1 MSPDFETLPLAEQQR
16 ELQQALERGEPLEK
30 LLEQCADL
38 PDPTPLAWL
47 SGRPG
52 LMQENA
58 GLFARKLVHWPETSL
73 LKMLKSTIAPRQ
85 VLEQALAEVPLERLA
100 VLAIL
105 DRQLKQHYPDAYEAY
120 LEEIERQCQQEDPP
134 QRALALVPS
143 RAIPGLNRLRERRT
157 ELAHQAIEQLASV
170 PKAVSLSHAEE
181 LLSRR
186 VYTQP
191 GHFMFELLQNAEDAR
206 ASTFRVRFE
215 SDRIEV
221 WHNGLP
227 FDLRDLVGV
236 TSIGQTTKRK
246 NQIGFFGVGFKSV
259 YEVTERPQIVSDVYA
274 FEIVDVSIP
283 RRIAHPGTPGTTL
296 TLPLRKPFPELPGLL
311 RSQLDPVLLLTLT
324 NLKEIDLGEGH
335 AIRRVGDRVGEQAFL
350 LDESVQVT
358 HEIAREAGR
367 PDRTRLLVGVYLD
380 EQNQPVPP
388 PPGAPTVYSYL
399 PTAEPTGL
407 RFLIHGHFDLPVDR
421 ERIHP
426 DSAWNQWVLSHV
438 PAALAR
444 LAARADLLEVLPL
457 PGETAGAYAFLP
469 GALKS
474 ALAEVACLE
483 GRRPRELALTSP
495 EIAALELDPSHRA
508 WEGRRREV
516 AEKTLGV
523 PLFGIEELLLSM
535 PPPWQED
542 PRWDRLFALLAGR
555 DVSRVRLLPGGRCPA
570 EVCLGSPELR
580 KLYPEA
586 RFAPAWLD
594 GHRFLEEQGARRL
607 TAADLVQDLE
617 QGMPVADPDLALQI
631 LSEAAP
637 EVRLRAC
644 RLPLFPCQDGQRYPL
659 ALVADDWSG
668 AVQTSHQA
676 LAEHYRGKRP
686 LLDRPMTAWRP
697 VSLDFGV
704 LVEDLNAGRL
714 DEIPHELLEQ
724 GWQEVSERA
733 LRELGRRPLWRD
745 RQGKQGSLAQV
756 RRATH
761 PELAELLPR
770 HRMLHP
776 ELTDYEHVR
785 ALTPEPV
792 GVDELVSRLD
802 LPEALEFL
810 LQHSDE
816 LTTAAVN
823 RLLAAGRLTDHQGR
837 VRPLSELCRAD
848 EALRKLYRG
857 PLQRPFLDETSAGA
871 HLLEKLGQLE
881 RVPRLKPGDLLL
893 DLVGLTLER
902 EHALEV
908 LDWIDPR
915 QLSAAEAAHCQELNL
930 YYDTRGQSG
939 TLREVLLFEERWQP
953 LFEGQLRLLHPDFES
968 GARKVVSQ
976 ARGTR
981 EALEVY
987 RHDPPQ
993 ELLRADKLLLFLE
1006 LFAVDPVPGGD
1017 FETLRVW
1024 PTRNQGRTNAREAL
1038 IDEGVLELFP
1048 DRKKLEDRL
1057 LLPRAAEL
1065 LPRLARPLDGRE
1077 VVREEVFSRARPG
1090 QVLSEQPA
1098 FLNTP
1103 ERVVRVASYL
1113 GPGPGTPLVDGT
1125 GCLRLERLTY
1135 CDPESLELL
1144 PWATRR
1150 QVTSLDLREQLGLS
1164 ALPVEQVIGGLA
1176 QVPPREWLSDED
1188 RRQRFYR
1195 LLLQREGEVFSTVQA
1210 RQLLTEHPFW
1220 RTEKGSLLA
1229 ADQLVLD
1236 DRLPDLGVDWRPH
1249 EEVPQEL
1256 RAVLKRQLGVGL
1268 PDLEEL
1274 VGVHVLPA
1282 YRKATSSGQK
1292 ERALQLFDFLEET
1305 LKDRPPAEVRS
1316 LLGRDFPLEDRHGRY
1331 RPAHQVV
1338 RSDSELEEA
1347 LEQVFEAGDYLLATR
1362 YGPDLVRHLE
1372 LAEIPPVSQLTAVF
1386 SRPRRNE
1393 TARGLARLASV
1404 MVRRHGPGW
1413 LDQVSNFKHD
1423 PWLPDGLGAPR
1434 RPFEL
1439 YLPDAEVEALIGD
1452 HPRHYPD
1459 RALAA
1464 LLGDELMGLLGL
1476 RTSVELEAVLA
1487 NLDQQ
1492 RAVSFRV
1499 YQWLEA
1505 RLVQGQ
1511 VGPEELRRKLANK
1524 RWVYT
1529 DDGQWYAPS
1538 RVLGTHAFALFGER
1552 RGYWERGYANCPE
1565 LCRAFSIP
1573 GEISPQVVRE
1583 FLQEVA
1589 GGPPDQLRKERPLAR
1604 MLLACYR
1611 RLSDLGPNP
1620 VDPALAVIL
1629 AEQRPGGE
1637 RVLLAAD
1644 HKALFSSD
1652 TPTLERL
1659 FEKAGKL
1666 SVAWTGPVEGREEVE
1681 AFHAAMGL
1689 RSLREAFTV
1698 ELGAG
1703 GQDVTGQCAAG
1714 ITRLRTALRS
1724 LVGVLERVRR
1734 QRTQL
1739 SPDHWVDQQRLR
1751 PVAQSGRIRAIAGL
1765 KVTYRLEG
1773 VGTVPVQARGAYHPD
1788 ERELLVDA
1796 SLAERPDSPLTGL
1809 AQGLLPCVYQGPG
1822 EEQLVD
1828 ILEILLPLVSREAMD
1843 AYLDERH
1850 FPRGQDEPV
1859 DRVSERISEVLDFGL
1874 ERRLAARFPELDPAC
1889 WQELPPGLTVEQ
1901 AVERLLAGVEE
1912 PSKEVRQALT
1922 DVLTAPSLDHIKAP
1936 PVPLESPP
1944 PPVPMMVAR
1953 ETAPTAQEQPGE
1965 PSLWNRLVGW
1975 FSELT
1980 NPSELPPAAEQA
1992 VARLASVLPAW
2003 ATGGNPFAPVTGLGT
2018 QFWGT
2023 RARLA
2028 ELAAR
2033 ACPVG
2038 LEYQPHGVPRP
2049 YLYALHCL
2057 AGSFD
2062 PGSQRWLPADPV
2074 CLAGLAEGEPTGRTI
2089 SFSGRL
2095 EAGVNRLPLPFFTRA
2110 VPFAGAER
2118 AVGYELRVRLR
2129 TSGVFRYQV
2138 EVLDPPRLTGGVP
2151 EAPPAWLRP
2160 TLAVGELPAKARE
2173 WLESVRKLSP
2183 WEKALAAEEM
2193 VQQNYAYD
2201 RDYLERPEAR
2211 QRLASLTPGQGNH
2224 HLAVLHARRGGGKL
2238 GHGICY
2244 ELNVM
2249 LVELLRHAGVPALV
2263 GSGWALDLGR
2273 VDRPDHLFAVALL
2286 ESTRGPVLMPLDG
2299 IMSASGGPLRAQ
2311 ARALPG
2317 EPTGP
2322 SLPRPGGAWG
2332 GAASV
2337 RPVEQNVREVEQA
2350 LADQEL
2356 ARHLEAVRLMLRDPG
2371 FKLPQGLPPEEAMH
2385 RLRET
2390 LRKGL
2395 GSPELVGALVRLVG
2409 GEYTQL
2415 QRLPPE
2421 VEELVRRGLAQVQ
2434 QVPLLRVVPKR

>member
-1 MSPDFETLPLAEQQR
+1 MSPDFETLPLAEQQKA
-16 ELQQALERGEPLEK
+16 LQQALDRGEPLAK
-30 LLEQCADL
+30 LLAQCADL

-47 SGRPG
+47 SSRPG
-52 LMQENA
+52 LMQANTE
-58 GLFARKLVHWPETSL
+58 LFARELIHWPETSL
-73 LKMLKSTIAPRQ
+73 LKVLKSTVAPRE
-85 VLEQALAEVPLERLA
+85 VLHEALQRVPLERLA

-105 DRQLKQHYPDAYEAY
+105 DRQLKQHYPEAYEAY
-120 LEEIERQCQQEDPP
+120 LEEIERQCRQEDPP
-134 QRALALVPS
+134 ERALALVPS
-143 RAIPGLNRLRERRT
+143 RAIPKLAHLEPRRT

-191 GHFMFELLQNAEDAR
+191 GHFLFELLQNAEDAR

-221 WHNGLP
+221 WHDGLP

-335 AIRRVGDRVGEQAFL
+335 TIRRQGDRVGEQAFL
-350 LDESVQVT
+350 LDESVHVT
-358 HEIAREAGR
+358 HEIEREAGR
-367 PDRTRLLVGVYLD
+367 PDRTRLLVGAYLD
-380 EQNQPVPP
+380 GQGKPVPP

-407 RFLIHGHFDLPVDR
+407 RFVIHGHFDLPVDR

-444 LAARADLLEVLPL
+444 LAARADLMEVLPL
-457 PGETAGAYAFLP
+457 PGETSGVYAFLP
-469 GALKS
+469 GALRG
-474 ALAEVACLE
+474 ALANIPCLD
-483 GRRPRELALTSP
+483 GKRPAELWLTSP
-495 EIAALELDPSHRA
+495 EIAALALDPAHRSL
-508 WEGRRREV
+508 EGRRREV

-523 PLFGIEELLLSM
+523 TLFGIEELLASM

-542 PRWDRLFALLAGR
+542 PRWDKLFALLAGR
-555 DVSRVRLLPGGRCPA
+555 DVSRVGLLPGGRCPA
-570 EVCLGSPELR
+570 EVCLGSIELR
-580 KLYPEA
+580 RLYPPE

-617 QGMPVADPDLALQI
+617 QGMPVADPDLALQV

-644 RLPLFPCQDGQRYPL
+644 RLPLFPCQDDQRHPL
-659 ALVADDWSG
+659 ALVADDWTG
-668 AVQTSHQA
+668 AVQPGHEA
-676 LAEHYRGKRP
+676 VAAHYRGKRP
-686 LLDRPMTAWRP
+686 LLDRPMPAWRP

-704 LVEDLNAGRL
+704 LVGDLNAGRL

-733 LRELGRRPLWRD
+733 LRELARMPLWRD
-745 RQGKQGSLAQV
+745 RHGKLGSLAEV

-776 ELTDYEHVR
+776 DLTDYEHVR

-810 LQHSDE
+810 LAHSDE

-823 RLLAAGRLTDHQGR
+823 RLLGWGRMADHQGQ
-837 VRPLSELCRAD
+837 VRPLSELCLAD
-848 EALRKLYRG
+848 EPLRKLYRG
-857 PLQRPFLDETSAGA
+857 PLQRPFLDEASPGA
-871 HLLEKLGQLE
+871 RLLLKLGQLE

-893 DLVGLTLER
+893 DLVGHTLER

-908 LDWIDPR
+908 LDWLDPR
-915 QLSAAEAAHCQELNL
+915 QLSAAEAAHCQELSL
-930 YYDTRGQSG
+930 FYDRSGKPG
-939 TLREVLLFEERWQP
+939 TLREVQLFEERWQP
-953 LFEGQLRLLHPDFES
+953 LLEGELRLLHPDFES
-968 GARKVVSQ
+968 GARKVLQ
-976 ARGTR
+976 EARGTR

-987 RHDPPQ
+987 RRNPPAA
-993 ELLRADKLLLFLE
+993 LLRPEKLLLFLE
-1006 LFAVDPVPGGD
+1006 LFAVDPLPGGD
-1017 FETLRVW
+1017 FESLRLW
-1024 PTRNQGRTNAREAL
+1024 PTRNGGRTSAREAL
-1038 IDEGVLELFP
+1038 IDESVLELFP
-1048 DRKKLEDRL
+1048 DRKQLENRL

-1065 LPRLARPLDGRE
+1065 LPRLARPLDARE
-1077 VVREEVFSRARPG
+1077 VVREEVFSRSRPG
-1090 QVLSEQPA
+1090 QVLSEQPD
-1098 FLNTP
+1098 FLNSP
-1103 ERVVRVASYL
+1103 ERVMRVASYL
-1113 GPGPGTPLVDGT
+1113 GPGPGAPLVDGT
-1125 GCLRLERLTY
+1125 GCLRIERLTY
-1135 CDPESLELL
+1135 CDPEALELL

-1150 QVTSLDLREQLGLS
+1150 QVTPLDLREQLGL
-1164 ALPVEQVIGGLA
+1164 AVLPVEQVLSGLA
-1176 QVPPREWLSDED
+1176 QLPPREWLSDQD

-1195 LLLQREGEVFSTVQA
+1195 LLLQREGEVFSSGPA

-1220 RTEKGSLLA
+1220 RTENGSLLA
-1229 ADQLVLD
+1229 ADQLVLEE
-1236 DRLPDLGVDWRPH
+1236 RLPDLGVDWRPH
-1249 EEVPQEL
+1249 EEIPAEL

-1268 PDLEEL
+1268 PQLDEL

-1282 YRKATSSGQK
+1282 YRKAASTGQK
-1292 ERALQLFDFLEET
+1292 ERALQLFDFLQET
-1305 LKDRPPAEVRS
+1305 LKDRPQAEVRR
-1316 LLGRDFPLEDRHGRY
+1316 LLGNDFPLEDRRGRY
-1331 RPAHQVV
+1331 RPAHEVV

-1347 LEQVFEAGDYLLATR
+1347 LGQVFETGDYLLATR
-1362 YGPDLVRHLE
+1362 YEPDLVRHLE
-1372 LAEIPPVSQLTAVF
+1372 LAEIPPMSVLVAVF
-1386 SRPRRNE
+1386 SRPRRSE
-1393 TARGLARLASV
+1393 TARGLARLVSV
-1404 MVRRHGPGW
+1404 MVRRHGPSW
-1413 LDQVSNFKHD
+1413 LDKVSNFKHD

-1464 LLGDELMGLLGL
+1464 LLGDELMSLLGL

-1511 VGPEELRRKLANK
+1511 VGPEELRRRLANK

-1529 DDGQWYAPS
+1529 DDGQWYAPN

-1589 GGPPDQLRKERPLAR
+1589 DGPRDQLRKERPLAR

-1611 RLSDLGPNP
+1611 RLSNLGPNP

-1637 RVLLAAD
+1637 RVLLAAE
-1644 HKALFSSD
+1644 HPGLFCSD

-1666 SVAWTGPVEGREEVE
+1666 YVAWAGPVEGREEVE

-1689 RSLREAFTV
+1689 PSLRDGFTV

-1703 GQDVTGQCAAG
+1703 GQDVTEQCPAG
-1714 ITRLRTALRS
+1714 IARLRTALRS

-1773 VGTVPVQARGAYHPD
+1773 VGSVPVQARGAYHPD
-1788 ERELLVDA
+1788 ARELLVDA
-1796 SLAERPDSPLTGL
+1796 SLAERPEAPLTGL

-1850 FPRGQDEPV
+1850 FPRGEDEPV
-1859 DRVSERISEVLDFGL
+1859 DRVGERISEVLDFGL
-1874 ERRLAARFPELDPAC
+1874 ERRLAARFPELDPAR

-1912 PSKEVRQALT
+1912 PSKELRQALT
-1922 DVLTAPSLDHIKAP
+1922 DVLSAPSLDSIKTPPAP
-1936 PVPLESPP
+1936 VETPP
-1944 PPVPMMVAR
+1944 PPVPIMVAR
-1953 ETAPTAQEQPGE
+1953 QPAPPAQEPGE
-1965 PSLWNRLVGW
+1965 PTLWNRLVGW

-1980 NPSELPPAAEQA
+1980 TPSEEQPPATEQEL
-1992 VARLASVLPAW
+1992 ARLASQLPAW
-2003 ATGGNPFAPVTGLGT
+2003 ATGGNPFAPMTGIGT

-2033 ACPVG
+2033 IPPVG
-2038 LEYQPHGVPRP
+2038 LDYQPPGVPRP
-2049 YLYALHCL
+2049 YVYALHCL
-2057 AGSFD
+2057 SGSFD
-2062 PGSQRWLPADPV
+2062 PGSQRWLPADPLY
-2074 CLAGLAEGEPTGRTI
+2074 LAGLAEGEPTGRSI
-2089 SFSGRL
+2089 SFNGKL
-2095 EAGVNRLPLPFFTRA
+2095 EAGVNRLPLPFFTRP

-2118 AVGYELRVRLR
+2118 AAGYELRVRLR
-2129 TSGVFRYQV
+2129 TSGAFRYQV

-2160 TLAVGELPAKARE
+2160 TLPLAELPAEARE
-2173 WLESVRKLSP
+2173 WLESVRKLTP
-2183 WEKALAAEEM
+2183 WERALAAEEM
-2193 VQQNYAYD
+2193 VQQRYVYD
-2201 RDYLERPEAR
+2201 RDYLEHPEAR
-2211 QRLASLTPGQGNH
+2211 QRLANLPPGQGNH
-2224 HLAVLHARRGGGKL
+2224 HLAVLHARRSPGKL
-2238 GHGICY
+2238 GHGVCY
-2244 ELNVM
+2244 ELNIM

-2263 GSGWALDLGR
+2263 GTGWALDLGR
-2273 VDRPDHLFAVALL
+2273 VDRPDHLFAVAFL

-2299 IMSASGGPLRAQ
+2299 IMSATGGPLRPHAE
-2311 ARALPG
+2311 APPAGVP
-2317 EPTGP
+2317 GP

-2337 RPVEQNVREVEQA
+2337 RPVERSVRELEQA
-2350 LADQEL
+2350 LAEQEL
-2356 ARHLEAVRLMLRDPG
+2356 ACHLEAVRLVLRDPG
-2371 FKLPQGLPPEEAMH
+2371 YKLPDGLPPQEALH

-2390 LRKGL
+2390 LHKGL
-2395 GSPELVGALVRLVG
+2395 GSAELAGVLVRLVG

-2415 QRLPPE
+2415 QRLTPAL
-2421 VEELVRRGLAQVQ
+2421 EELVRRGLAQVQ
-2434 QVPLLRVVPKR
+2434 QVPLLRVVPKQ